1 MEIQKASI
9 GVNGNRVTMAVP
21 FAKVDRER
29 RIVRGF
35 ATLDNVDRQGDR
47 ILPEANVRAFE
58 KSRRNLREM
67 HSNIAAGRVVDF
79 QEQEFYDA
87 NTGASYRGI
96 YVEAYVSK
104 GAESTWE
111 KVLDGTLSGFSIGGS
126 ILDASTEFDKAAGT
140 SVRIIKDYTLD
151 ELSLVDN
158 PANPLANV
166 TGFEKNLFTME
177 NVDGHTMVKGM
188 VADTKVE
195 NVFYCS
201 VDELAKTSADG
212 SASCSVC
219 SGDMTNIGW
228 VESSADMSTEIGKI
242 VTKFLDSTG
251 SEGGVAKM
259 SDEVTNEE
267 VSTEEVVTTDD
278 VAPEAEA
285 DAGTD
290 EVSTD
295 EVEKEETTS
304 DDDVVTSDD
313 TDDDEAEADADED
326 DDNKDLEK
334 MFDELRDSIKKSIES
349 GREESEK
356 AIERKLEEFSK
367 VYEEKFNALEEDF
380 KGIKKSLEESAEAAE
395 KVSKRLEAVEAS
407 TSIKKSVDVS
417 TDKSGASEDA
427 VFKGVFLSDFEG

>member
-29 RIVRGF
+29 RTVRGF

-47 ILPEANVRAFE
+47 ILPEANVKAFE

-87 NTGASYRGI
+87 NAGTSHRGI

-111 KVLDGTLSGFSIGGS
+111 KVLDGTLSGFSIGGT
-126 ILDASTEFDKAAGT
+126 ILDASNEFDKAAGT
-140 SVRIIKDYTLD
+140 TVRIIKDYSLD

-188 VADTKVE
+188 VADTQVE
-195 NVFYCS
+195 SVYYCS
-201 VDELAKTSADG
+201 VDELAKTSADN

-219 SGDMTNIGW
+219 SGDMANIGW
-228 VESSADMSTEIGKI
+228 VESSADMSTEIGKAI
-242 VTKFLDSTG
+242 TKFLDPTG

-267 VSTEEVVTTDD
+267 VSTDGVVTTDD

-285 DAGTD
+285 EADAGTD
-290 EVSTD
+290 EA
-295 EVEKEETTS
+295 EKDETTS
-304 DDDVVTSDD
+304 EDDVVTSDE
-313 TDDDEAEADADED
+313 TDADEAEDDADED
-326 DDNKDLEK
+326 DDNNDLEK

-356 AIERKLEEFSK
+356 AIESKLEEFSK
-367 VYEEKFNALEEDF
+367 TYEEKFNALEEDF
-380 KGIKKSLEESAEAAE
+380 KGIKKSLEESADAAE
-395 KVSKRLEAVEAS
+395 KVSKRLEAVESS

-417 TDKSGASEDA
+417 TDNSGASEDT